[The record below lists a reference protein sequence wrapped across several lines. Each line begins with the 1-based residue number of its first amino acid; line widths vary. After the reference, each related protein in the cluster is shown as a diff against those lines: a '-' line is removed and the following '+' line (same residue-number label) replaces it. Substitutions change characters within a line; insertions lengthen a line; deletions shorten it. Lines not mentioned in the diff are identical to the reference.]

1 MRQRLKNIAGKNNVK
16 KREIKQP
23 DFCRVITTT
32 FLESF
37 LNERPDCFI
46 QMTGIFVR
54 WVRLN
59 FSVIT

>member
-1 MRQRLKNIAGKNNVK
+1 MKHRLKNIAGKNNVK

-23 DFCRVITTT
+23 GFSMVIITT

-54 WVRLN
+54 RVRLN